1 MLNTTCSAK
10 ERGGNGRANVMQY
23 REMRDDG
30 SNVETS
36 RWDVVLYH
44 IALSCIALERIIGNM
59 AGQCNAG

>member
-36 RWDVVLYH
+36 RWDVYCITSHFHVLH
-44 IALSCIALERIIGNM
+44 LKG
-59 AGQCNAG
+59 